1 VVAVALSL
9 PCALPFENHKLKER
23 RRREKEEL
31 EEEREKGGLP
41 GGAGTGGAGAAAA
54 TIIALPAGC
63 PLLGDRHPV
72 YSEGT
77 AGQGG
82 EGEPE
87 KITFLPFF
95 LNFFSIQNP

>member
-1 VVAVALSL
+1 MAVALSL
-9 PCALPFENHKLKER
+9 PCALPFEHHKLKER
-23 RRREKEEL
+23 RRREKEE
-31 EEEREKGGLP
+31 RGKGGLP

-54 TIIALPAGC
+54 TIIAWPAGC

-77 AGQGG
+77 AGPGG

-87 KITFLPFF
+87 KITFLAFF
-95 LNFFSIQNP
+95 LISFSIQNL